1 MHVMT
6 RTKNGRSVALLL
18 GVALLPGVAL
28 WSACS
33 AGDVRRSGD
42 QSGSTGEARTP
53 GIAALDRSKP
63 DPDTQVFGRLETH
76 EGMRVL
82 RLWGTPEQRGHAHG
96 TLMAKDIQ
104 AIMGQEFEARFAPA
118 PALLEQARAAL
129 PRLIE
134 YPEHVVA
141 ELDALWAA
149 LVASK
154 VDRNMP
160 KLGRAFDKTDMLV
173 ANALDVFGLMGCS
186 SFTVWGD
193 QVVGGGVLTARNF
206 DWPLTGQHMLDHTL
220 LIVQMP
226 HDARATASVSWPG
239 YVGTVTGVSEDGVAA
254 YLHVGSAQFSLPQP
268 SSWPSATAVRELLRE
283 SDRGAARLA
292 KAEEHLDYTS
302 PPVGFM
308 THVVLPELGDLERP
322 VAVFETN
329 AADTVRGKPGA
340 GPFVV
345 TNHFRTRKDGRK
357 ASRDSTGREQDLTS
371 GISGCMKVDDRRI
384 DFVEAWRMLQ
394 SVEAGGGH
402 HFGTLHS
409 LVFRHEPWFFE
420 LRVGDHQ
427 SDGLVGA
434 ASSKRRYR
442 LTREQVF
449 GPAR

>member
-1 MHVMT
+1 M
-6 RTKNGRSVALLL
+6 LL
-18 GVALLPGVAL
+18 GVAL

-33 AGDVRRSGD
+33 AGDSLRSGD
-42 QSGSTGEARTP
+42 QSGSAGDASAGEAQA
-53 GIAALDRSKP
+53 GEVVAALDASKP

-82 RLWGTPEQRGHAHG
+82 RLWGTPEQRGRAHG

-104 AIMGQEFEARFAPA
+104 AIMGQEFEARFAEA

-134 YPEHVVA
+134 YPEHVLA

-160 KLGRAFDKTDMLV
+160 RLGRAFDKTDMMV

-186 SFTVWGD
+186 SFTVWGN

-206 DWPLTGQHMLDHTL
+206 DWPLTGEHMLDHTL

-268 SSWPSATAVRELLRE
+268 SSWPSATAVREILRE
-283 SDRGAARLA
+283 SNRGAARLA
-292 KAEEHLDYTS
+292 KAEEHLEYTS
-302 PPVGFM
+302 PPIGFM

-329 AADTVRGKPGA
+329 AADTVRGEPGA

-345 TNHFRTRKDGRK
+345 TNHFRTRKDG
-357 ASRDSTGREQDLTS
+357 A
-371 GISGCMKVDDRRI
+371 RRRATAPVAKTI
-384 DFVEAWRMLQ
+384 
-394 SVEAGGGH
+394 
-402 HFGTLHS
+402 
-409 LVFRHEPWFFE
+409 
-420 LRVGDHQ
+420 
-427 SDGLVGA
+427 
-434 ASSKRRYR
+434 
-442 LTREQVF
+442 
-449 GPAR
+449 